1 MFAVPSS
8 VTIAIQEICPTKF
21 ASLCNEAHAAM
32 RGKLADYLHQVVE
45 ENRGVLLAA
54 HDPAGT
60 PVGRVCVEIN
70 PCYVTH
76 GRPCATFGWLD
87 GDCPEVVR
95 ALLDYASE
103 WASRQEVVVNG
114 HARRNAL
121 LRGPISLPKALGGI
135 GCQVE
140 GFHARRMS
148 GESAN
153 RPELGRWIEAAGFRQ
168 DAPYA
173 CMDVTGTPV
182 WKSAR
187 DELEG
192 FTLVNLTAGEWYQRE
207 AEVVALA
214 KDAFGV
220 FLPDTLLGRFPEMLE
235 TASEFNSFYLWP
247 AALDR
252 ANKLAGFILALPNA
266 WDAWD
271 GEQVT
276 SVNVDTVIISPRFR
290 GSGIFSA
297 LHNKG
302 IVDTRA
308 TLRNPYIEGTTIWC
322 ANENAVRT
330 IFPHG
335 TLVRKHIVF
344 QKRLPK

>member
-1 MFAVPSS
+1 MLAFPNFVN
-8 VTIAIQEICPTKF
+8 VGVQEICPAEF
-21 ASLCNEAHAAM
+21 ASLCNEAHAAI

-45 ENRGVLLAA
+45 EHRGVLLAA
-54 HDPAGT
+54 YDSAST
-60 PVGRVCVEIN
+60 PVGRVCVEIH
-70 PCYVTH
+70 PRYVTH
-76 GRPCATFGWLD
+76 DRPCATFGWLD
-87 GDCPEVVR
+87 RDRPEVVR
-95 ALLDYASE
+95 ALLDHASE
-103 WASRQEVVVNG
+103 WASRREVIVNG
-114 HARRNAL
+114 HARRNAF
-121 LRGPISLPKALGGI
+121 LRGPVSLPKALGGI

-140 GFHARRMS
+140 GFQARRMS

-153 RPELGRWIEAAGFRQ
+153 RPELGCWIEAAGFRQ

-173 CMDVTGTPV
+173 CVDVTGTPV
-182 WKSAR
+182 WKSAP

-214 KDAFGV
+214 KDAFGD
-220 FLPDTLLGRFPEMLE
+220 FLPDTLLGRFQEMLE
-235 TASEFNSFYLWP
+235 TASEFNTFYLWP

-252 ANKLAGFILALPNA
+252 ANKLAGFILELPNV

-271 GEQVT
+271 GKQVT
-276 SVNVDTVIISPRFR
+276 SVNVDTVIVSTRFR

-302 IVDTRA
+302 IVETRV

-322 ANENAVRT
+322 AN
-330 IFPHG
+330 
-335 TLVRKHIVF
+335 
-344 QKRLPK
+344 